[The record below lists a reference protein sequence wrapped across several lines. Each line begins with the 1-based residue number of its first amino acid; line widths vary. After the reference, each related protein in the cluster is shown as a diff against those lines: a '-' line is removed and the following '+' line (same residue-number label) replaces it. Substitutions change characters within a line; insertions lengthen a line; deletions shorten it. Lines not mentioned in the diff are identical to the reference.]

1 MGSFHAI
8 EDSVTYALYR
18 RGWTG
23 FAFDPSSEAERS
35 FRRFRPRDK
44 FVRSMIGET
53 NEEIKSIWIPKNAR
67 SDLSRGTTL
76 YPDILENYRETSA
89 SISTLSAFCKD
100 QSISHVNFM
109 NLDVEGAE
117 MDVLRGINF
126 GELTID
132 VLAVEIHGNQLERG
146 LVSEVSQFLAQ
157 NGYVAVAS
165 TVITYFF
172 VRRDIT
178 CL

>member
-1 MGSFHAI
+1 
-8 EDSVTYALYR
+8 
-18 RGWTG
+18 
-23 FAFDPSSEAERS
+23 
-35 FRRFRPRDK
+35 
-44 FVRSMIGET
+44 
-53 NEEIKSIWIPKNAR
+53 
-67 SDLSRGTTL
+67 
-76 YPDILENYRETSA
+76 
-89 SISTLSAFCKD
+89 
-100 QSISHVNFM
+100 M

-132 VLAVEIHGNQLERG
+132 VLAVEIHENQLERS
-146 LVSEVSQFLAQ
+146 LVSEVSEFLAQ

-178 CL
+178 CS